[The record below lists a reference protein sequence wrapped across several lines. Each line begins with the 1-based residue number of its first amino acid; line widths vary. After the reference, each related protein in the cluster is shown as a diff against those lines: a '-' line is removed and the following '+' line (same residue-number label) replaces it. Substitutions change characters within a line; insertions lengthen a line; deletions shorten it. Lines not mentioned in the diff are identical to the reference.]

1 MRGMLLRT
9 RKRRLALLAVTL
21 VIGSLLAACWYWRI
35 WSYRDF
41 SDYLE
46 VRHHAPVALA
56 LWRGEI
62 RPETE
67 IGDVIARW
75 RPNATLT
82 LGPFVDIMYYPGGD
96 LRPGV
101 ISFAGTA
108 LRAKDGRLISA
119 GSYGCTFERTYFDV
133 TTADE
138 NALYA
143 RLVEERIKAQS
154 EGMP

>member
-9 RKRRLALLAVTL
+9 RKRRLALLTAAL
-21 VIGSLLAACWYWRI
+21 VIGSLLAVCGYWRI
-35 WSYRDF
+35 GSYRDF

-46 VRHHAPVALA
+46 VRHQAPVALA

-62 RPETE
+62 RPRAE

-82 LGPFVDIMYYPGGD
+82 LGPFVDITYYPGGD

-101 ISFAGTA
+101 ISLAGTA
-108 LRAKDGRLISA
+108 LRAKDGRLITA

-138 NALYA
+138 NALYE

-154 EGMP
+154 ADVP